1 VHINPQVELMRE
13 TIQLSI
19 ENVRSG
25 QGGPFAT
32 LVVKDG
38 KVIAR
43 GTNVV
48 TSTNDPTAHAEII
61 AIRAACKLLG
71 SFQLVG
77 CEIYTSCEPCPMCL
91 GAMYWA
97 RPDKIF
103 FGNTKNDA
111 AHIGFDDSFIYKEF
125 SIPSNQRK
133 IPMTQILP
141 DEALKA
147 FQEWQLKED
156 KIKY

>member
-1 VHINPQVELMRE
+1 
-13 TIQLSI
+13 
-19 ENVRSG
+19 
-25 QGGPFAT
+25 
-32 LVVKDG
+32 
-38 KVIAR
+38 
-43 GTNVV
+43 
-48 TSTNDPTAHAEII
+48 
-61 AIRAACKLLG
+61 
-71 SFQLVG
+71 
-77 CEIYTSCEPCPMCL
+77 MCL

>member
-77 CEIYTSCEPCPMCL
+77 CEVYTSCEPCPMCL